1 MDQKKSIKK
10 LVMHGGILAF
20 AGIIVRVIGLIYRIP
35 MLNIIGDKAYGIY
48 STAFNVYNFMLVL
61 SSYGLPMAISKLV
74 SDRLAQKH
82 YKDAKKIFVSS
93 MIIATCSGGIAALFT
108 YFGAELIEKNFSAGY
123 EGIAIPL

>member
-82 YKDAKKIFVSS
+82 
-93 MIIATCSGGIAALFT
+93 
-108 YFGAELIEKNFSAGY
+108 
-123 EGIAIPL
+123 